1 MAIARWFG
9 GIPIEANIWY
19 GSTMVAEANKDTY
32 FISFRVASDTSNKFV
47 DFKIYG
53 EPYDSPVSVPI
64 QGFHHPVISIGQQ
77 FTNNTITKLKE
88 SSIVVPVVK
97 PDGANTWT
105 IAYGTYA
112 WLEKIGG
119 NRTDDVVLKSL
130 NQQNRLSVAVI
141 YKAPNANL
149 SVGEVQ
155 IDPVNKF
162 IVQPAHQ
169 GGRGKGAVADELNV
183 VSTSGNDTI
192 AGSGMQKGRIA
203 YWDANLVPKVGPEFE
218 MAGLTPVDILSAYP
232 DLYLIKALFGT
243 QFGASNYN
251 EGNIFLQ
258 EDV

>member
-1 MAIARWFG
+1 MAVDRWFG
-9 GIPIEANIWY
+9 GILIEANIWY
-19 GSTMVAEANKDTY
+19 GSTMVAEADRDTY
-32 FISFRVASDTSNKFV
+32 FLSFRVASDTSNKFV

-53 EPYDSPVSVPI
+53 EPDDSPVPVPI

-88 SSIVVPVVK
+88 SSVVIPVVK

-105 IAYGTYA
+105 IAYGTYG
-112 WLEKIGG
+112 WLDKINGI
-119 NRTDDVVLKSL
+119 RTDDVVLKSI
-130 NQQNRLSVAVI
+130 NHQNRLSVSVV
-141 YKAPNANL
+141 YKAPNANV

-169 GGRGKGAVADELNV
+169 GGRLKGAVANELNV

-192 AGSGMQKGRIA
+192 TGSGMQKGRIS
-203 YWDANLVPKVGPEFE
+203 YWDASLIPKVGPEFE
-218 MAGLTPVDILSAYP
+218 MAGLTPVDILSSYP
-232 DLYLIKALFGT
+232 DVYLIKAVFGT
-243 QFGASNYN
+243 QFGSSNYN

-258 EDV
+258 DNA

>member
-19 GSTMVAEANKDTY
+19 GSTMVAEADKDTY
-32 FISFRVASDTSNKFV
+32 FLSFRVASDTSNKFI

-53 EPYDSPVSVPI
+53 EPSDSSVPAPI
-64 QGFHHPVISIGQQ
+64 AGFHHPVISIDQQ
-77 FTNNTITKLKE
+77 FLNNIITKLKE
-88 SSIVVPVVK
+88 NSVVVPVVK
-97 PDGANTWT
+97 PDAVNTWT

-112 WLEKIGG
+112 WFEKING
-119 NRTDDVVLKSL
+119 NRTDDVVLKSI
-130 NQQNRLSVAVI
+130 NQQNRLSVSVV
-141 YKAPNANL
+141 YKAPNANV

-169 GGRGKGAVADELNV
+169 GGRLKGTVADELNV
-183 VSTSGNDTI
+183 VSTSANDTI
-192 AGSGMQKGRIA
+192 AGSGMQKGRIS
-203 YWDANLVPKVGPEFE
+203 YWDASLIPKIGPEFE
-218 MAGLTPVDILSAYP
+218 MAGLTPVDILSSYP

-258 EDV
+258 ENV